1 VKFHSELTCELPDLF
16 QRVIGRSIQVDVPL
30 LLAAVSATS
39 PCGEDLEYDADF
51 LRLERDSRGQPERSM
66 GDSILPAEPPEWRSI
81 QQQSLDLLQRSK
93 DLRITHFLLQ
103 SSLALEGIPGLARS
117 LTLISELLKQ
127 YWADLHPRL
136 DADDD
141 NDPTVRINALAGL
154 TSDVTIRLLRESI
167 LARSRTFGS
176 VSLRAAANA
185 SGLQSFAD
193 ESLGAEQLAG
203 ALIDSDPEQLEII
216 RAALLEARSAAE
228 AIEQQVSDQ
237 VGSAQGVDL
246 GPLKQPLKMALQI
259 LGQFAPQ
266 SGDSEL
272 PDATGNDAT
281 APVEYATA
289 PSMPRNTSPSGSA
302 EINNRDDVQRSL
314 ERILAYYS
322 RHEPSSPLPVLLN
335 RAKVLV
341 NADFAT
347 IVRNLIPDG
356 MSQFENLRGPDSE

>member
-1 VKFHSELTCELPDLF
+1 M
-16 QRVIGRSIQVDVPL
+16 DVPL

-103 SSLALEGIPGLARS
+103 SSLALEGITGLARV

-127 YWADLHPRL
+127 YWAELHPRL

-167 LARSRTFGS
+167 LARSRTFGA

-185 SGLQSFAD
+185 SGLQSFPD

-203 ALIDSDPEQLEII
+203 ALLDSDPEQLELT
-216 RAALLEARSAAE
+216 RAALLEARGAAE

-272 PDATGNDAT
+272 PDASGDDNA
-281 APVEYATA
+281 APTEYASA
-289 PSMPRNTSPSGSA
+289 PSAPRNTGTSTVSG
-302 EINNRDDVQRSL
+302 EINNRDDVLRSL
-314 ERILAYYS
+314 DRILAYYT

-335 RAKVLV
+335 RAKNLV
-341 NADFAT
+341 HADFAA

>member
-1 VKFHSELTCELPDLF
+1 
-16 QRVIGRSIQVDVPL
+16 
-30 LLAAVSATS
+30 
-39 PCGEDLEYDADF
+39 
-51 LRLERDSRGQPERSM
+51 M
-66 GDSILPAEPPEWRSI
+66 
-81 QQQSLDLLQRSK
+81 
-93 DLRITHFLLQ
+93 
-103 SSLALEGIPGLARS
+103 
-117 LTLISELLKQ
+117 
-127 YWADLHPRL
+127 HPRL

-154 TSDVTIRLLRESI
+154 TSDITIRLLRESI
-167 LARSRTFGS
+167 LARSRTFGT

-185 SGLQSFAD
+185 SGLQSFPD
-193 ESLGAEQLAG
+193 ENLGAEQLAG
-203 ALIDSDPEQLEII
+203 ALLDSDPEQLEIT

-266 SGDSEL
+266 SGDSAL
-272 PDATGNDAT
+272 SDPVSDDSA
-281 APVEYATA
+281 APTEYASA
-289 PSMPRNTSPSGSA
+289 PSTPRSTSTSTVSG
-302 EINNRDDVQRSL
+302 EINNRDDVLRSL
-314 ERILAYYS
+314 DRILAYYT

-335 RAKVLV
+335 RAKNLV
-341 NADFAT
+341 HADFAA

>member
-1 VKFHSELTCELPDLF
+1 M
-16 QRVIGRSIQVDVPL
+16 
-30 LLAAVSATS
+30 LLAAVSANS

-103 SSLALEGIPGLARS
+103 SSLALEGIAGLARS

-167 LARSRTFGS
+167 LARSRTFGA

-193 ESLGAEQLAG
+193 ENLGAEQLAG
-203 ALIDSDPEQLEII
+203 ALLDSDPEQLEIT

-266 SGDSEL
+266 SGDSAL
-272 PDATGNDAT
+272 ADPVGDDSTAT
-281 APVEYATA
+281 AESAAT
-289 PSMPRNTSPSGSA
+289 PSAPRNTATLSGD
-302 EINNRDDVQRSL
+302 INNRDDVLRSL
-314 ERILAYYS
+314 DRILAYYT

-335 RAKVLV
+335 RAKNLV
-341 NADFAT
+341 HADFAA

-356 MSQFENLRGPDSE
+356 MSQFENLRGPDSD

>member
-1 VKFHSELTCELPDLF
+1 M
-16 QRVIGRSIQVDVPL
+16 DVPL

-93 DLRITHFLLQ
+93 DLRITHFLMQ
-103 SSLALEGIPGLARS
+103 SSLALEGLPGMARV

-127 YWADLHPRL
+127 YWAELHPRL

-154 TSDVTIRLLRESI
+154 TSDVTLRLLRESI
-167 LARSRTFGS
+167 LTRSRTFGA

-185 SGLQSFAD
+185 SGLQSFPD
-193 ESLGAEQLAG
+193 ENLGAEQLAG
-203 ALIDSDPEQLEII
+203 ALLDSDPEQLEIT

-266 SGDSEL
+266 SGDSAL
-272 PDATGNDAT
+272 PDSVSDDSAATT
-281 APVEYATA
+281 EYASA
-289 PSMPRNTSPSGSA
+289 PSAPRHTSNSTVSGD
-302 EINNRDDVQRSL
+302 INNRDDVLRSL
-314 ERILAYYS
+314 DRILAYYT

-335 RAKVLV
+335 RAKNLV
-341 NADFAT
+341 HADFAA

>member
-1 VKFHSELTCELPDLF
+1 M
-16 QRVIGRSIQVDVPL
+16 DVPL

-103 SSLALEGIPGLARS
+103 SSLALEGLPGMARV

-127 YWADLHPRL
+127 YWAELHPRL

-154 TSDVTIRLLRESI
+154 TSDITIRLLRESI
-167 LARSRTFGS
+167 LARSRTFGA

-185 SGLQSFAD
+185 SGLQSFPD
-193 ESLGAEQLAG
+193 ENLGAEQLAG
-203 ALIDSDPEQLEII
+203 ALLDSDPEQLEIT

-266 SGDSEL
+266 SGDSAL
-272 PDATGNDAT
+272 SDPVSDDSA
-281 APVEYATA
+281 APTEYASV
-289 PSMPRNTSPSGSA
+289 PSTPRNTSTSTVSG
-302 EINNRDDVQRSL
+302 EINNRDDVLRSL
-314 ERILAYYS
+314 DRILAYYT

-335 RAKVLV
+335 RAKNLV
-341 NADFAT
+341 HADFAA

>member
-1 VKFHSELTCELPDLF
+1 M
-16 QRVIGRSIQVDVPL
+16 DVPL

-103 SSLALEGIPGLARS
+103 SSLALEGIPGLARV

-127 YWADLHPRL
+127 YWAELHPRL

-167 LARSRTFGS
+167 LARSRTFGA
-176 VSLRAAANA
+176 VRLRAAANA
-185 SGLQSFAD
+185 SGLQSFPD
-193 ESLGAEQLAG
+193 ENLGAEQLAG
-203 ALIDSDPEQLEII
+203 ALLDSDPEQLEIT

-266 SGDSEL
+266 SGDSAL
-272 PDATGNDAT
+272 SDPVSDDSAAT
-281 APVEYATA
+281 AEYASA
-289 PSMPRNTSPSGSA
+289 PSAPRNTGTSTVSG
-302 EINNRDDVQRSL
+302 EINNRDDVLRSL
-314 ERILAYYS
+314 DRILAYYT

-335 RAKVLV
+335 RAKNLV
-341 NADFAT
+341 HADFAA

>member
-1 VKFHSELTCELPDLF
+1 VE
-16 QRVIGRSIQVDVPL
+16 VPL

-51 LRLERDSRGQPERSM
+51 LRLERDSQGQPERSM

-103 SSLALEGIPGLARS
+103 SSLALEGVTGLARA

-136 DADDD
+136 DAEDD

-154 TSDVTIRLLRESI
+154 TSDTTIRLLRESI
-167 LARSRTFGS
+167 LARSRTFGA

-185 SGLQSFAD
+185 SGLQSFSD
-193 ESLGAEQLAG
+193 ENLGAEQLAG
-203 ALIDSDPEQLEII
+203 AFLDSDPEQLEIT
-216 RAALLEARSAAE
+216 RTALHEARSAAE
-228 AIEQQVSDQ
+228 AIEQQVSEQ

-266 SGDSEL
+266 SGDSPL
-272 PDATGNDAT
+272 PDSISDDSA
-281 APVEYATA
+281 APVEFSSA
-289 PSMPRNTSPSGSA
+289 PSAPRSTG
-302 EINNRDDVQRSL
+302 EINNRDDVLRSL
-314 ERILAYYS
+314 DRILAYYT

-335 RAKVLV
+335 RAKNLV
-341 NADFAT
+341 HADFAA